1 MGHPAIKLSLY
12 AIDAELQELENELL
26 ANGGELSPEIEER
39 YDDLLEMRPEKVK
52 GYIAVIRSLEATATG
67 IAEERKRLQ
76 DAERAAQNAARR
88 LKDRLAYQMEQRGET
103 EHVTPIGKVRLQSA
117 SRRPVDL
124 LVDVEDLPEA
134 WRKVTIAPDKTAI
147 EKALKDEDPEAM
159 KVAAFGPASKFVRI
173 Y

>member
-1 MGHPAIKLSLY
+1 MKLSLY
-12 AIDAELQELENELL
+12 EIDAELRELEDAIIE
-26 ANGGELSPEIEER
+26 ANGEITPEIEER
-39 YDDLLEMRPEKVK
+39 YDELLEMRPEKIK

-76 DAERAAQNAARR
+76 DAERAAQNAAKR
-88 LKDRLAYQMEQRGET
+88 LKDRLAFQMDRRGET